1 MEEEKEGGKGG
12 GKRGR
17 EKGKGGGEGVGE
29 LSRIS
34 PFFLIRPLLVTQTL
48 PS

>member
-1 MEEEKEGGKGG
+1 MKAEKEGGTVGKGAG
-12 GKRGR
+12 RG
-17 EKGKGGGEGVGE
+17 GKGGGEGN